1 MCLLFLFVIWVWN
14 CRYCCLC
21 VNSIEKKV
29 WGQPITIGDKITKR
43 GALVSGITCNFQRTE
58 IQLLEGEIIGN
69 WYLDICPFSVDKK
82 IGTAQIWTASPIK
95 WQYISFD
102 NRMKSFVNCETHV
115 DKRNVF
121 FISVGSF
128 CQSRRTLQVTDIRT
142 FSKLPHKCPRHLKSE
157 KLMKLN
163 KA

>member
-1 MCLLFLFVIWVWN
+1 MTKCFPLTNRKWQQKILWVCLLFIFVICVWN

-82 IGTAQIWTASPIK
+82 LGRRKYGQRVQSNDNIFLLTIEWNRLWIVRLTWIKGMSFFLSRLGVFASLGELCK
-95 WQYISFD
+95 WLI
-102 NRMKSFVNCETHV
+102 
-115 DKRNVF
+115 
-121 FISVGSF
+121 
-128 CQSRRTLQVTDIRT
+128 
-142 FSKLPHKCPRHLKSE
+142 
-157 KLMKLN
+157 
-163 KA
+163 

>member
-82 IGTAQIWTASPIK
+82 LGRRKYGQRVQSNDNIFLLTIEWNRLWIVRLTWIK
-95 WQYISFD
+95 GMS
-102 NRMKSFVNCETHV
+102 
-115 DKRNVF
+115 F